1 MFGLN
6 PAAIADAM
14 QQLNAASAQF
24 QEMMAEIRKIREAQ
38 ERQTEELDNL
48 RRAVNTLIQE
58 VSDGR

>member
-24 QEMMAEIRKIREAQ
+24 REMLGEIRKIRETQA
-38 ERQTEELDNL
+38 RQVEELDSL
-48 RRAVNTLIQE
+48 RRAVNKLIQE
-58 VSDGR
+58 VI